1 MSHYV
6 AATRLC
12 FNIYSSNISQYSIY
26 SLMEVRKCSTV
37 SGIKDCIT
45 ARPPMDMDL
54 QGPTVYSYNIPKD
67 KPDMTSFPAYTFGSK
82 TEPDRGYSSHSLLS
96 IFFKFC
102 FLRIC

>member
-6 AATRLC
+6 AATKLF
-12 FNIYSSNISQYSIY
+12 FNIHDTNISQYSIY
-26 SLMEVRKCSTV
+26 FLKEVEEYYTV

-54 QGPTVYSYNIPKD
+54 QGPSVYSYNIPKD

-82 TEPDRGYSSHSLLS
+82 SEPDRGSH
-96 IFFKFC
+96 F
-102 FLRIC
+102 